1 LENTMSTPPQPTH
14 IGRYRIEGVLGHG
27 GMGVVYLGFDPGL
40 GRRVAVK
47 TVRKALQA
55 GPCWDP
61 VERFRREARAAARL
75 SHPHVVTVH
84 ELCEDAHRTC
94 LVCEH
99 VAGASLEAE
108 LQRQGRPPL
117 VQALRWMDQLLDA
130 LQHVH
135 AHGIVHRD
143 VKASN
148 LLLTPGGDIKLTD
161 FGIAHVDTAP
171 RTQVG
176 LMIGTPGCM
185 APEQMRGGT
194 IDGRADTFAAGV
206 LMYEL
211 LTGRRPWSG
220 SAEEL
225 MEQILSRAPLPPS
238 ALRPEAAAL
247 DGVVL
252 RALAPTPAQR
262 FESAAAFREA
272 LRSAGFPCAASA
284 ATQPALPAADATRL
298 LARPAQQGAGACSA
312 TLLQRVETTLRS
324 HVGPIAGVL
333 VSRASRSAPDFD
345 ALLQQLARHI
355 PAQAEREQFLGTLH
369 GAGTRLT
376 AAAARSNA
384 TLQAAP
390 CPGAAVLDEARVAEV
405 VQRLALH
412 LGPMAGVAVR
422 RARAAADSLPALVRL
437 AAQSV
442 PDARARRRFL
452 ADCGLTAEDGS
463 R

>member
-1 LENTMSTPPQPTH
+1 MSTPQPTQ

-40 GRRVAVK
+40 GRRVAIK

-55 GPCWDP
+55 GQAWNP
-61 VERFRREARAAARL
+61 VERFQREARAAARL
-75 SHPHVVTVH
+75 SHPHIVTVH
-84 ELCEDAHRTC
+84 ELAEDAHSTY

-99 VAGASLEAE
+99 VAGASLEAT
-108 LQRQGRPPL
+108 LQREGRPAL
-117 VQALRWMDQLLDA
+117 AQALRWMAQLLDA

-148 LLLTPGGDIKLTD
+148 LLLTPGGELKLTD

-220 SAEEL
+220 CAEEL
-225 MEQILSRAPLPPS
+225 MEQILSRLPEPPS
-238 ALRPEAAAL
+238 VLRPEAAAL

-262 FESAAAFREA
+262 FESAAAFRNA
-272 LRSAGFPCAASA
+272 LLAAGAPFATSAE
-284 ATQPALPAADATRL
+284 TRPAQAAADATRL
-298 LARPAQQGAGACSA
+298 LARTVRTPALEPAGACSA
-312 TLLQRVETTLRS
+312 ALLQRVETTLRS

-355 PAQAEREQFLGTLH
+355 PAQAERERFLDTLH

-376 AAAARSNA
+376 AAAARTGA
-384 TLQAAP
+384 TLQAAVP
-390 CPGAAVLDEARVAEV
+390 RPGTAVLDEAQVAQV

-412 LGPMAGVAVR
+412 LGPMAGLAVR
-422 RARAAADSLPALVRL
+422 RARIAADSLPALVRL
-437 AAQSV
+437 AAQGV